1 MAEKTK
7 AELDAEIL
15 AVAEAERIAGEQAA
29 EAAKAQAIKD
39 AEDNFDAKDAEIK
52 KLTEERDNYK
62 HVALKRLG
70 KLPGDADFVPGVDEK
85 TGLTVEEQVRKTLLE
100 NELAKAEATKD
111 AENKK
116 LARENAELRLAL
128 KNQPGNGLGGGGSES
143 GPEVKDNVFS
153 EAQLADLR
161 KRAELVKA
169 DPVKFIESAK
179 KNFLARR

>member
-7 AELDAEIL
+7 EEVDAEIL
-15 AVAEAERIAGEQAA
+15 AAAEAEKIASEQAA
-29 EAAKAQAIKD
+29 EAVKAQAIKD
-39 AEDNFDAKDAEIK
+39 AEADFDAKDAEIK

-85 TGLTVEEQVRKTLLE
+85 TGLTVEEQVRKTLLD

-128 KNQPGNGLGGGGSES
+128 KNQPGNGLGGGGSGSEL
-143 GPEVKDNVFS
+143 EVKDNVFS
-153 EAQLADLR
+153 EAQLVDLR
-161 KRAELVKA
+161 ARATRLKT
-169 DPVKFIESAK
+169 DPEKFIENAK
-179 KNFLARR
+179 KNILARR